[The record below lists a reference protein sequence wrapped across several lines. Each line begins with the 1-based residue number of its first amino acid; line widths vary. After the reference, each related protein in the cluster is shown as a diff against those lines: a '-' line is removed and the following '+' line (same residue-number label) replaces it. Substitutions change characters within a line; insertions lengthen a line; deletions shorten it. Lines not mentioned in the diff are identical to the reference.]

1 LNFPPSMNNA
11 NNPMLR
17 VSNRKRKKPLRFLQY
32 REIPVNGRDFEFPNG
47 AIKRSADLV
56 AVEIADGNSIPY
68 RYVKTDVGLPEDTF
82 VTIYDGERKT
92 APKFK
97 PGVTKVSAE
106 ARRKKK
112 QANSHSISIP
122 GYRHMYSLSSKPS
135 RSWPFERFLDERALG
150 GFLDSSRDEPGISN
164 PQRANCTLKWM
175 IESYGPT
182 TIDGFFVK
190 AAIYTKRPI
199 LPGEKL
205 VFDYPWL

>member
-1 LNFPPSMNNA
+1 MLHVPVT
-11 NNPMLR
+11 NP
-17 VSNRKRKKPLRFLQY
+17 VRKRQKTLRFLQA
-32 REIPVNGRDFEFPNG
+32 REIPVPGRTFEFPDG
-47 AIKRSADLV
+47 EQKRSADLV
-56 AVEIADGNSIPY
+56 VVEVAEEGSSTPY
-68 RYVKTDVGLPEDTF
+68 RYVTVTDAGLPDKAF

-97 PGVTKVSAE
+97 RGVTKTSAE

-122 GYRHMYSLSSKPS
+122 GYRHLYSLSSKPS
-135 RSWPFERFLDERALG
+135 RNWPFERFINESVLG
-150 GFLDSSRDEPGISN
+150 GFLDSSRDEPGIGN
-164 PQRANCTLKWM
+164 RQAANCTLKWM
-175 IESYGPT
+175 IGSYGPT

-190 AAIYTKRPI
+190 AAIYTKRAI

>member
-1 LNFPPSMNNA
+1 MHV
-11 NNPMLR
+11 PM
-17 VSNRKRKKPLRFLQY
+17 RKRYKPLHFLQV
-32 REIPVNGRDFEFPNG
+32 REIPVPGRDFEFPDG
-47 AIKRSADLV
+47 SIKRSADLV
-56 AVEIADGNSIPY
+56 VVEVADAGLVPY
-68 RYVKTDVGLPEDTF
+68 RYVKTNVELPDDTL

-112 QANSHSISIP
+112 QDNSHSISIP
-122 GYRHMYSLSSKPS
+122 GYRFLHSLSSKPS
-135 RSWPFERFLDERALG
+135 RKWPFERFINERVLG
-150 GFLDSSRDEPGISN
+150 GFLDSSRDKPGIGN
-164 PQRANCTLKWM
+164 RQGANCTLKWM